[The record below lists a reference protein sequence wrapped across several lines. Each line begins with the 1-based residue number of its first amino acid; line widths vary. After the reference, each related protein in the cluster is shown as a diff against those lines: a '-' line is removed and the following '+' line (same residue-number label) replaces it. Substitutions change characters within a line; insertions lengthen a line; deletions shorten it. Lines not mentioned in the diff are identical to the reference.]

1 MKQRRG
7 LTTAGA
13 VIGQSGW
20 PKRIDRRWVL
30 LPTENVLGTDDR
42 GVPISAPV
50 IEEFGSRLAGFPWV
64 SELLVGGSLA
74 TGDYSP
80 GTSDLDLVALVAL
93 FALVALVALVD
104 STVDVNRLSVLT
116 ALHRE
121 LDQGLGSGIRL
132 GCVYANR

>member
-80 GTSDLDLVALVAL
+80 GTSDLDLVALV
-93 FALVALVALVD
+93 D

>member
-93 FALVALVALVD
+93 VD